1 MAELKI
7 YNDIQSE
14 DTKNIVQYFGG
25 VEGTSFRDID
35 EFIKTIPEDDNEIDI
50 RLHCNGGEVLEG
62 FAIYDKLRST
72 GKTISAVVEGT
83 CASMATIIL
92 LSAQADKRKAYQNAE
107 FLIHEPYMYF
117 STEHGT
123 ADELRKASEEMQRL
137 EDKLTDIYVDR
148 TNADRDTIIALMK
161 DGKFISADKAQEI
174 GLISTIVAPASAKHT
189 PINHIKRESDMD
201 NETIKVEKSW
211 LKKALSFLGVTE
223 STEPEQTQESAPV
236 DMTLTTADGAEL
248 TIEREEGDPEV
259 GDKASPD
266 GTHTMAD
273 GKTIIVEDGVIVE
286 IREPEPEEEPTD
298 KTPEPDAK
306 DLEISDLKA
315 QIEDLKAQLADATA
329 NGKSEN
335 DVETLDWVAKAGGL
349 DTLKNMAS
357 DYTPKKREEEK
368 TTPLNT
374 TDQPRKYDEVLT
386 RILNRK
392 RTY

>member
-35 EFIKTIPEDDNEIDI
+35 EFIKAIPSDDEIIDI

-92 LSAQADKRKAYQNAE
+92 LAAQADKRKAYKNAE
-107 FLIHEPYMYF
+107 FLIHEPYMAYQ
-117 STEHGT
+117 TMHGT

-148 TNADRDTIIALMK
+148 TTADRDTIVALMK
-161 DGKFISADKAQEI
+161 EGKFISADKAQEI
-174 GLISTIVAPASAKHT
+174 GLISTIIAPASAKHT
-189 PINHIKRESDMD
+189 SITNPIKSESNMSK
-201 NETIKVEKSW
+201 ETITVEKSW
-211 LKKALSFLGVTE
+211 LQKALSFLGVTE
-223 STEPEQTQESAPV
+223 KPLN
-236 DMTLTTADGAEL
+236 MTLTTADGAEL
-248 TIEREEGDPEV
+248 TVEREDGEPEV

-266 GTHTMAD
+266 GEHQMAD
-273 GKTIIVEDGVIVE
+273 GKTIIVTDGVITE
-286 IREPEPEEEPTD
+286 IREPEPEEEPT
-298 KTPEPDAK
+298 EPDAK
-306 DLEISDLKA
+306 DEEIDALKA
-315 QIEDLKAQLADATA
+315 KIEELQKQLEDANA
-329 NGKSEN
+329 NGKSEDEKN
-335 DVETLDWVAKAGGL
+335 VLAEVEKMGGL
-349 DTLKNMAS
+349 AKLKKMS
-357 DYTPKKREEEK
+357 SGYTPAKREDEK
-368 TTPLNT
+368 NTPLNT
-374 TDQPRKYDEVLT
+374 TEQPQKYDEVRQ
-386 RILNRK
+386 RIMNRK

>member
-35 EFIKTIPEDDNEIDI
+35 EFIKAIPSDDETIDI

-107 FLIHEPYMYF
+107 FLIHEPYMAYQ
-117 STEHGT
+117 TMHGT

-148 TNADRDTIIALMK
+148 TNADRDTIVALMK
-161 DGKFISADKAQEI
+161 EGKFISADKVQEI
-174 GLISTIVAPASAKHT
+174 GLISTIIAPASAKHT
-189 PINHIKRESDMD
+189 PINHKKSESDMRK
-201 NETIKVEKSW
+201 ETITVEKSW
-211 LKKALSFLGVTE
+211 LQKALSFLGMTE
-223 STEPEQTQESAPV
+223 KPLN
-236 DMTLTTADGAEL
+236 MTLTTADGAEL
-248 TIEREEGDPEV
+248 TVEREDGDPEV

-266 GTHTMAD
+266 GEHQMPD
-273 GKTIIVEDGVIVE
+273 GKTIIVTDGVITE
-286 IREPEPEEEPTD
+286 IREPEPEEKPT
-298 KTPEPDAK
+298 EPDAK
-306 DLEISDLKA
+306 DEEIEALKA
-315 QIEDLKAQLADATA
+315 KIEELQNQLEDANA
-329 NGKSEN
+329 NGKSEDEKN
-335 DVETLDWVAKAGGL
+335 VLAEVEKMGGL
-349 DTLKNMAS
+349 AKLKKMSS
-357 DYTPKKREEEK
+357 DYTPAKREEEK
-368 TTPLNT
+368 NTPLNT
-374 TDQPRKYDEVLT
+374 TEQPKKYDEVRQ
-386 RILNRK
+386 RIMNRK

>member
-14 DTKNIVQYFGG
+14 DTKNIIQFWGG

-35 EFIKTIPEDDNEIDI
+35 EFIKTIPEDDETIDI

-223 STEPEQTQESAPV
+223 STEPGQTHESAPV

-286 IREPEPEEEPTD
+286 IREPEPEKEPTD